1 MPGVAATSPGLR
13 REVRNGPTMGTR
25 WSAIFFAP
33 PDADLAAIGPALQ
46 ASVDAIDDQMSPWKP
61 NSVLSRLNAAPPGTP
76 VDLPPETFAVVAEAL
91 EINALTGGTF
101 DPFVGAA
108 VDAWGFGAG
117 TAAVDPATISRQA
130 NGRRAV
136 AFDPVRHRLVRHG
149 DAARLDLCGIA
160 KGFGADRLAETLV
173 DFGCLRHL
181 VAIDGEVRAGAP
193 PPGRTGWAIA
203 IERPDEQARDVA
215 AGLEIAAMA
224 VATSGRY
231 RHWRDVGGRRV
242 SHTIDPL
249 TGAPVDNRLLSVSV
263 LADTCMLADGLA
275 TALMVMG
282 TDRALDFSERTGLAA
297 LLIEADAGGSQ
308 RLVPTRRY
316 GEITGLDFP
325 A

>member
-1 MPGVAATSPGLR
+1 MPR
-13 REVRNGPTMGTR
+13 
-25 WSAIFFAP
+25 P
-33 PDADLAAIGPALQ
+33 PACRSIC
-46 ASVDAIDDQMSPWKP
+46 
-61 NSVLSRLNAAPPGTP
+61 R
-76 VDLPPETFAVVAEAL
+76 PESFAVVAEAL

-117 TAAVDPATISRQA
+117 TAAVDPATVSRQA

-149 DAARLDLCGIA
+149 DAAQLDLCGIA
-160 KGFGADRLAETLV
+160 KGFGVDRLSETLV

-203 IERPDEQARDVA
+203 IERPDEQARDVGRGDSKSPPWPSLPRAVIVTAAMSA
-215 AGLEIAAMA
+215 AGE
-224 VATSGRY
+224 
-231 RHWRDVGGRRV
+231 V

-263 LADTCMLADGLA
+263 LADTCMLADALA

-282 TDRALDFSERTGLAA
+282 TDRALDFSERHGLAA